1 MDPKDL
7 GMVRLILSIALS
19 ATLLGSL
26 DTRVQACECPE
37 ENWSVS
43 DDFTKSTQVFRGVV
57 TRSEPA
63 FPTGGYHVDFDVLTV
78 WKGTLRQQVTVW
90 TRSDQ
95 CGFSFEEDR
104 EYIVFVY
111 DVDDFLSN
119 YVSFCSRTTEIDSS
133 TPYGFDGVQGYPPNS
148 GEPVDRGDTTN
159 NELSEVDDNPTAPVD
174 PEITRTFAPTTWLI
188 PIVALA
194 GAALIAL
201 LLWKLRSASD

>member
-1 MDPKDL
+1 
-7 GMVRLILSIALS
+7 MVRLILSIALA

-37 ENWSVS
+37 ENWSAS
-43 DDFTKSTQVFRGVV
+43 DDFTKSAQVFRGVV

-78 WKGTLRQQVTVW
+78 WKGTLREEVTIW
-90 TRSDQ
+90 TRSNQ
-95 CGFSFEEDR
+95 CGFTFQEDL

-111 DVDDFLSN
+111 DDNEFLSS

-133 TPYGFDGVQGYPPNS
+133 TPYAFDSVQGYPPNTS
-148 GEPVDRGDTTN
+148 EPPDRRDTTN
-159 NELSEVDDNPTAPVD
+159 NGLSEGDDNPTAPAD
-174 PEITRTFAPTTWLI
+174 PEITRTFAPTIWLI
-188 PIVALA
+188 SIVTLA

-201 LLWKLRSASD
+201 LLWKRRPASD